1 MQKAR
6 VRPLVRESDPTSH
19 ATAMQRGKDLPPAM
33 GERLADQAEW
43 RPCVQSSPTVDQA
56 KLTTVALLWTPC
68 MRADSLLLSRFSHVR
83 LCVTPQTAAHQ
94 APQSLGFS
102 RHEHWSG
109 LPFPSPERGLPD
121 PGIEPPFPA
130 LAGEF
135 FTTEPPG
142 KPLHMMSFCPNI
154 TGRRQRS
161 VCHFSPEKWFFL
173 ASRLCWPGVPSTHTC
188 TPCLAHFH

>member
-1 MQKAR
+1 MLGNRTPQ
-6 VRPLVRESDPTSH
+6 VTPLPCNVAPKI
-19 ATAMQRGKDLPPAM
+19 KDLPPAK

-56 KLTTVALLWTPC
+56 KLTAVALLWTPC
-68 MRADSLLLSRFSHVR
+68 MLAKSLSRVQ
-83 LCVTPQTAAHQ
+83 LCDPPWTVAHQ
-94 APQSLGFS
+94 APLSMGFF
-102 RHEHWSG
+102 RQEHWSG
-109 LPFPSPERGLPD
+109 MPFPSPEGGLPD

-142 KPLHMMSFCPNI
+142 KPLHIMSFCLNI
-154 TGRRQRS
+154 TGWQLRS
-161 VCHFSPEKWFFL
+161 ICHFFPEKWSFL
-173 ASRLCWPGVPSTHTC
+173 ASQLCWAGVPSTHTC